1 MQTKTTM
8 TRQFV
13 QEKQENEE
21 EEEKNERKK
30 NVIFDGKL
38 EYQ

>member
-21 EEEKNERKK
+21 EEEKKREK